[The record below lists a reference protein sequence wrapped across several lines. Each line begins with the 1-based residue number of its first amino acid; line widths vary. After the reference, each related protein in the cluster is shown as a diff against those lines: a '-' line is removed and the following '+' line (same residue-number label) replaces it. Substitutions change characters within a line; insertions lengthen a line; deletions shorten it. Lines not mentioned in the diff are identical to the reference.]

1 MEGKANGL
9 SIAGFVV
16 SLVSLFLVA
25 LYGIAGLVGLILSAV
40 GRSQAVREGGK
51 PARTHYW
58 VESQSIVD
66 KLPHL
71 LSTFRAFENPRC
83 LAGLGFLCAPLWLA
97 GQVKMFSAAMHANQD
112 E

>member
-1 MEGKANGL
+1 MRGELSHMEGKANGL

-51 PARTHYW
+51 TGPATAG
-58 VESQSIVD
+58 IV
-66 KLPHL
+66 LGIIRIVCG
-71 LSTFRAFENPRC
+71 LSTAIVMS
-83 LAGLGFLCAPLWLA
+83 L
-97 GQVKMFSAAMHANQD
+97 
-112 E
+112 